1 MERLRAENEQL
12 KSILFPPERRKTVL
26 APDPFAPVFEAVE
39 YKVQSYF
46 GDFLIQPEQGEIYI
60 GGERYVLFKSAS
72 LSYEF
77 LDIIKELYSNRS
89 AAEATRIG
97 NNFLFDIA
105 HVLGKKDALS
115 FHEKLDLVD
124 PVEKLAAGPV
134 QFAYTG
140 WATVEILPES
150 NPTPDDDFFLKFRH
164 HNSFEAQSWK
174 RAGRSSDIPVCTMS
188 CGYSSG
194 WCEESF
200 GMPLTTVEI
209 ECEAMGAE
217 HCTFIMAPP
226 GKIVEYLQSSDTSK
240 QQEAF
245 EIPVFFEKKYTE
257 DRLRASLEQKE
268 NLLHELHH
276 RVKNNLQVI
285 SSLMNL
291 QMNDIRDES
300 LKSEFRSSVMRI
312 NTMARIHEMIY
323 SDKNVALIPVEHY
336 FRHLFLSLVQG
347 YPSDPVVEVEIDLE
361 VEEGFLEPDQA
372 IPLGLILNEIAEH
385 VFGKPS
391 GKGGV
396 FRLKL
401 TEEGEYYHLLLEDQR
416 LDIGAA
422 NPANNLGFSLVPVLC
437 EQLEA
442 TLETECSTRGWSWRI
457 AFKKTPDKKSRT
469 AE

>member
-1 MERLRAENEQL
+1 
-12 KSILFPPERRKTVL
+12 
-26 APDPFAPVFEAVE
+26 
-39 YKVQSYF
+39 
-46 GDFLIQPEQGEIYI
+46 
-60 GGERYVLFKSAS
+60 
-72 LSYEF
+72 
-77 LDIIKELYSNRS
+77 
-89 AAEATRIG
+89 
-97 NNFLFDIA
+97 
-105 HVLGKKDALS
+105 
-115 FHEKLDLVD
+115 
-124 PVEKLAAGPV
+124 V

-150 NPTPDDDFFLKFRH
+150 NPTPDDEFFLKFRH
-164 HNSFEAQSWK
+164 HNSFEAQAWK

-200 GMPLTTVEI
+200 GMALTTVEI

-226 GKIVEYLQSSDTSK
+226 GKIIDYLQSDDASK
-240 QQEAF
+240 QQEEF
-245 EIPVFFEKKYTE
+245 DIPVFFEKKYTE
-257 DRLRASLEQKE
+257 DRLRASLEQKD
-268 NLLHELHH
+268 NLLHEVHH

-291 QMNDIRDES
+291 QMNAIRDES
-300 LKSEFRSSVMRI
+300 LKSEFHSSMMRI

-323 SDKNVALIPVEHY
+323 SDKTVASIPVEHY

-347 YPSDPVVEVEIDLE
+347 YTANSASVQVEIELE

-372 IPLGLILNEIAEH
+372 IPLGLILNEIAEYA
-385 VFGKPS
+385 FGNS
-391 GKGGV
+391 SDKGGV
-396 FRLKL
+396 FLLKL
-401 TEEGEYYHLLLEDQR
+401 TEKDDVYHLLLEDQR
-416 LDIGAA
+416 KKVNAPD
-422 NPANNLGFSLVPVLC
+422 PANNLGFSLVPVLC

-442 TLETECSTRGWSWRI
+442 TLETECSARGWSWRI